1 MDSTTNEAAPRVALI
16 TGGGSGIGRATALR
30 LAAAG
35 MCVVVADIDAAGAE
49 ATVLALREAGGTGLA
64 RRTDV
69 TRSDQVDALIAAA
82 VAAFGR
88 LDCAFNNAG
97 IQEEHGRLLDCAED
111 VFDRTMA
118 VNVKGVWSCM
128 RAQIRQMLAQGGGGG
143 AIVNTASVAGLRGAP
158 SMAAYA
164 ASKHAVVGLTKTAAA
179 EYANKGIRIN
189 AVCPGVIRT
198 PMYERIAAAD
208 PRTAAI
214 AQRMHPIGR
223 IGEAD
228 EVAATVEWLFSDAAS
243 FVLGQ
248 TIAVDGGFTAS

>member
-30 LAAAG
+30 LATAG
-35 MCVVVADIDAAGAE
+35 MRVVVADIDVAGAE
-49 ATVLALREAGGTGLA
+49 ATLLALREAGGTGLA

-69 TRSDQVDALIAAA
+69 TRSDEVDALIAAA

-97 IQEEHGRLLDCAED
+97 IQDEHGRLLDCAED

-118 VNVKGVWSCM
+118 VNVKGVWLCM
-128 RAQIRQMLAQGGGGG
+128 RAQIRQMLAQGGGG

-158 SMAAYA
+158 SMAAYS

-179 EYANKGIRIN
+179 EYAIKGIRIN

-214 AQRMHPIGR
+214 AQKMHPIGR

-243 FVLGQ
+243 FVVGQ
-248 TIAVDGGFTAS
+248 TIAIDGGFTAA

>member
-1 MDSTTNEAAPRVALI
+1 MASRTNETAPRVALI
-16 TGGGSGIGRATALR
+16 TGGGSGIGRAAALR

-35 MCVVVADIDAAGAE
+35 MRVIVADIDGTGAE
-49 ATVLALREAGGTGLA
+49 ATLQALRAAGGTGIA

-69 TRSDQVDALIAAA
+69 TRSDEVDALVCAA

-97 IQEEHGRLLDCAED
+97 IQDEHGRLLDCAED

-118 VNVKGVWSCM
+118 VNVKGVWLCM
-128 RAQIRQMLAQGGGGG
+128 RAQIRQMLAQGGGG

-158 SMAAYA
+158 SMAAYS

-179 EYANKGIRIN
+179 EYAIKGIRIN

-198 PMYERIAAAD
+198 PMYDRIAAAD

-214 AQRMHPIGR
+214 AQKMHPIGR

-243 FVLGQ
+243 FVVGQ
-248 TIAVDGGFTAS
+248 TIAIDGGFTAA

>member
-1 MDSTTNEAAPRVALI
+1 MASRTNETAPRVALI
-16 TGGGSGIGRATALR
+16 TGGGSGIGRAAALR

-35 MCVVVADIDAAGAE
+35 MRVIVADIDGTGAE
-49 ATVLALREAGGTGLA
+49 ATLQALRAAGGTGIA

-69 TRSDQVDALIAAA
+69 TRSDEVDALVCAA

-97 IQEEHGRLLDCAED
+97 IQDEHGRLLDCAED

-118 VNVKGVWSCM
+118 VNVKGVWLCM
-128 RAQIRQMLAQGGGGG
+128 RAQIRQMLAQGGGG

-158 SMAAYA
+158 SMAAYS

-179 EYANKGIRIN
+179 EYAIKGIRIN

-214 AQRMHPIGR
+214 AQKMHPIGR

-243 FVLGQ
+243 FVVGQ
-248 TIAVDGGFTAS
+248 TIAIDGGFTAA

>member
-1 MDSTTNEAAPRVALI
+1 MREIKNMSVLI
-16 TGGGSGIGRATALR
+16 TGGGSGIGRAAALR

-35 MCVVVADIDAAGAE
+35 MRVIVADIDGTGAE
-49 ATVLALREAGGTGLA
+49 ATLQALRAAGGTGIA

-69 TRSDQVDALIAAA
+69 TRSDEVDALVCAA

-97 IQEEHGRLLDCAED
+97 IQDEHGRLLDCAED

-118 VNVKGVWSCM
+118 VNVKGVWLCM
-128 RAQIRQMLAQGGGGG
+128 RAQIRQMLAQGGGG

-158 SMAAYA
+158 SMAAYS

-179 EYANKGIRIN
+179 EYAIKGIRIN

-214 AQRMHPIGR
+214 AQKMHPIGR

-243 FVLGQ
+243 LVVGQ
-248 TIAVDGGFTAS
+248 TNAIDGGFTAA

>member
-1 MDSTTNEAAPRVALI
+1 MASRTNETAPRVALI
-16 TGGGSGIGRATALR
+16 TGGGSGIGRAAALR

-35 MCVVVADIDAAGAE
+35 MRVIVADIDGTGAE
-49 ATVLALREAGGTGLA
+49 ATLQALRAAGGTGIA

-69 TRSDQVDALIAAA
+69 TRSDEVDALVCAA

-97 IQEEHGRLLDCAED
+97 IQDEHGRLLDCAED

-118 VNVKGVWSCM
+118 VNVKGVWLCM
-128 RAQIRQMLAQGGGGG
+128 RAQIRQMLAQGGGG

-158 SMAAYA
+158 SMAAYS

-179 EYANKGIRIN
+179 EYAIKGIRIN

-198 PMYERIAAAD
+198 PMYDRIAAAA

-214 AQRMHPIGR
+214 AQKMHPIGR

-243 FVLGQ
+243 FVVGQ
-248 TIAVDGGFTAS
+248 TIAIDGGFTAA